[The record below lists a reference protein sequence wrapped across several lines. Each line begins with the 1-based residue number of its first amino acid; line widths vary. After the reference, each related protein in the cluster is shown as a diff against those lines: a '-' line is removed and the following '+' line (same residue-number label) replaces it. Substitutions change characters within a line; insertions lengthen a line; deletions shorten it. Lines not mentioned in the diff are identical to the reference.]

1 MYEDK
6 LLQLILSDELT
17 WEGLIREIVKKEK
30 MNPWEIDIALLSSK
44 YIEVLKE
51 LRKIDFRLSGKFL
64 LAAAILLKF
73 KSEFLFSEEV
83 PEELKELIL
92 SSIDLNFLFEKQEV
106 EILSRIPPIRKRS
119 ATIEELVS
127 ALKKAMEVEKRR
139 LERKSIEKNNLRRI
153 VEINIREI
161 SQNLYNNICYFFEKL
176 GRNEIKFSELITS
189 KEKKDVIW
197 TFLPLLFIA
206 NRGLV
211 NLRQEEE
218 FGEIYIGRAR

>member
-17 WEGLIREIVKKEK
+17 WEGLIREIVKKEG

-83 PEELKELIL
+83 PKELRELVL
-92 SSIDLNFLFEKQEV
+92 SSIDLNFLFEKQEI
-106 EILSRIPPIRKRS
+106 EILPKIPPIRKRS
-119 ATIEELVS
+119 ATIDELIN

-139 LERKSIEKNNLRRI
+139 LERKSIEKNTVRRV
-153 VEINIREI
+153 VEINIRKMGHE
-161 SQNLYNNICYFFEKL
+161 LYNNICYFFEKL
-176 GRNEIKFSELITS
+176 GRNEIKFSELTPS
-189 KEKKDVIW
+189 KERRDIIW

-218 FGEIYIGRAR
+218 FGEIYIGRAG